1 MKKEKISCFI
11 LTGINESNLNLF
23 DIFECGVS
31 KKDHH
36 HIQDVVYF
44 INFKN
49 VFGVRLRNR

>member
-1 MKKEKISCFI
+1 MKREKISYFI

-23 DIFECGVS
+23 DIFEYGVS

-36 HIQDVVYF
+36 IQDVVYI
-44 INFKN
+44 INFKD